1 LIAAGA
7 LILLGTAFAVRA
19 DACSCM
25 SSGPP
30 CQNYFQVEAVF
41 SGTVRSISQIDVK
54 DDAPYDQPR
63 RQRLVH
69 FTVER
74 AFRGIQG
81 ATADVT
87 TGFGGGDCG
96 YAFKTGERYLVYAYR
111 LKGGS
116 QLGTGICSRT
126 RRLTEADED
135 LQFIENLA
143 ATAAGARV
151 YGSIKQLEFNVAE
164 QRFVQPL
171 QVQSDAMGHFEFT
184 EVSPGRYVI
193 GVSLTRAVETESGY
207 PRVFYPGTRV
217 PGEAAI
223 VEMSGGNRQDLEPL
237 RLPPALK

>member
-1 LIAAGA
+1 MSVMRPLIAAGA

-41 SGTVRSISQIDVK
+41 SGTVRSIPQIDVK

-164 QRFVQPL
+164 QRSEQLGPIAGAFVVL
-171 QVQSDAMGHFEFT
+171 RGSAAALEARSDDQ
-184 EVSPGRYVI
+184 GRYEI
-193 GVSLTRAVETESGY
+193 GGV
-207 PRVFYPGTRV
+207 PPGTYELHV
-217 PGEAAI
+217 MPPPGFSSRYLKQVVVLRDSRACFAA
-223 VEMSGGNRQDLEPL
+223 
-237 RLPPALK
+237 